1 MSIKYLTGRYARQET
16 LPTARLRI
24 DQRNYYTKIPNENNK
39 DNVFVYNGIR
49 VPSDFRIAFLSP
61 PRIGLD
67 DLRVTTTATDRMRTR
82 LETIIPVNDANDDR
96 FRQINKIVVNKTRE
110 EALTLLIA
118 ELPDWSSTYVYF
130 FDITM
135 RRLQRNNQREE
146 GLFTIDL
153 HDGRAPILCAPYA
166 EQALETPHLRSQTCV
181 QDLLQKYTDEC
192 KDKTTEQITQDIA
205 NTWAKHRTEF
215 RTQSDFSR
223 VFDMVLSGT
232 NVNHKRD
239 LLALFDYTD
248 LDRIQNNQINACHLI
263 VWCFYH
269 RVQLSILDFNLN
281 LACRVL
287 LTSQIDKHKKALMI
301 VIAHS
306 HVYSIVGKAMRKQV
320 QNIRENHKVCD
331 KTEDVSQPTFD
342 DISFDEEQPTH
353 SEESNVRIVNDDEK
367 LLDLIHTARD
377 ERVSVHTT
385 CDLHNIIAQAFE
397 RFHILP
403 LNHYIRTEGSR
414 VKSVV
419 LNNVSISH
427 SPDPHQVHRLHVVL
441 NDPDYRVG
449 SSLSS
454 VTRRLF
460 QIFDKEK
467 KWQPS
472 CFNDTTKA
480 ILDHAM
486 VRPCIYNS
494 YDPSIHTHTVSY
506 DVRRCYTSMLLRRKN
521 WLKANVMNDVRP
533 YSGTI
538 RPDTLY
544 YVDTTLNNFLLSGSG
559 LYTESTLLRA
569 KKAYMISDE
578 DITYEL
584 QCQVVPF
591 DFEPFVKH
599 VYDVF
604 TDHDAKDVVNH
615 FIGTFNM
622 KRTTVSKIAYT
633 NDPAQVSMYY
643 HKMNAIG
650 YKKVLECATKT
661 LYCVHRLDENPV
673 YTSNALNY
681 IQIIQDARC
690 EMYDLS
696 IQTKTGS
703 VVQCKTDSLT
713 IAYPSAQA
721 MSDDATLQIR
731 ASRIAN
737 IGALRESHVC
747 SVIKPTSSHC
757 NERTPYHLIIPDV
770 NMPRNLN
777 DDELFDLMVN
787 SNGNVFFEGKAGSG
801 KTTLM
806 QRGYAELIR
815 RKLRVVRSSFQHITC
830 ERIGEDAMTNHKV
843 FGINVDGESTNPTE
857 LRCDVLILEE
867 ISMTPCEFYNHINRI
882 HIMFPMIRII
892 AYGHFAQLYPVGE
905 ADINVIDSHVFKS
918 IFTTHVYL
926 EGRYRSLDEH
936 ALHAIQDDVEAGTYN
951 PDTLRDRINQG
962 RTEPI
967 GADLHLV
974 VSNDVRKKI
983 NAKLNKNKEGTYVQS
998 DDNNIYLQSYVL
1010 HEGLR
1015 LMKVKQ
1021 DITSKY
1027 IKAPKIRIKKSDAE
1041 ETCPIK
1047 KINNGSMY
1055 EVESFTDKTVT
1066 LVRLQDFEKTDAKV
1080 VLPFDATKFGFYFTI
1095 AWALTVYKAQGC
1107 NISRPHVMHEFQKI
1121 KGDKR
1126 YVYTS
1131 ITRTTKQAYLYIAKF

>member
-1 MSIKYLTGRYARQET
+1 MSVRYLRGNYVNDDLPAR
-16 LPTARLRI
+16 RLRI
-24 DQRNYYTKIPNENNK
+24 DQRNYYTRIPAG
-39 DNVFVYNGIR
+39 DMFNGIR
-49 VPSDFRIAFLSP
+49 TNIDFVIPALRP
-61 PRIGLD
+61 PAIDVG
-67 DLRVTTTATDRMRTR
+67 DLRVTTTVTDRLRTR
-82 LETIIPVNDANDDR
+82 LATVIPTNANNDDR
-96 FRQINKIVVNKTRE
+96 FTQINRIVANMTRE
-110 EALTLLIA
+110 QALATLIGD
-118 ELPDWSSTYVYF
+118 LPDWSSKHVYF

-135 RRLQRNNQREE
+135 RRLLRNDQRDE
-146 GLFTIDL
+146 GVFTTTL
-153 HDGRAPILCAPYA
+153 HDGRAPILCAPHA
-166 EQALETPHLRSQTCV
+166 EVSLEAPHLRSQTCV
-181 QDLLQKYTDEC
+181 QDLLQKYTNEC
-192 KDKTTEQITQDIA
+192 KDKTTEQITHDIA
-205 NTWAKHRTEF
+205 QTWAKHRAEF
-215 RTQSDFSR
+215 RSRTDFIR

-239 LLALFDYTD
+239 LLALFDYAS
-248 LDRIQNNQINACHLI
+248 LDRIQNNEINAAHLV

-287 LTSQIDKHKKALMI
+287 MTSQIDKHKKALMV

-306 HVYSIVGKAMRKQV
+306 HVYSIVGNAMRKQV
-320 QNIRENHKVCD
+320 QNIRDNYTGGD
-331 KTEDVSQPTFD
+331 KTEEESLPTFD
-342 DISFDEEQPTH
+342 ELSFDDEQPTD
-353 SEESNVRIVNDDEK
+353 SRGVSVRIVNDYEK
-367 LLDLIHTARD
+367 LLNLIHTAQ
-377 ERVSVHTT
+377 EEHVSVHTT
-385 CDLHNIIAQAFE
+385 CDLHKIIAQAFE

-403 LNHYIRTEGSR
+403 LNNYIRTDGGH
-414 VKSVV
+414 VKMVV

-427 SPDPHQVHRLHVVL
+427 DPDPHQVHRLHVVL

-467 KWQPS
+467 KWKPS

-486 VRPCIYNS
+486 VRPCIYNT

-506 DVRRCYTSMLLRRKN
+506 DVRRCYTSMLLRRKH
-521 WLKANVMNDVRP
+521 WLKASVMNDVRP

-538 RPDTLY
+538 RHDTLY
-544 YVDTTLNNFLLSGSG
+544 YVETTLNNFLLSGSG

-591 DFEPFVKH
+591 DFEPFVRH

-604 TDHDAKDVVNH
+604 TDHDAKDVVNR

-622 KRTTVSKIAYT
+622 KHTSVSKVAYT

-650 YKKVLECATKT
+650 YSKVPECATKT
-661 LYCVHRLDENPV
+661 LYCVHRLDEKPA
-673 YTSNALNY
+673 YTSNTLNY

-696 IQTKTGS
+696 IQTKTGC
-703 VVQCKTDSLT
+703 VVQCKTDSIT

-721 MSDDATLQIR
+721 MADDAPLQIQ

-747 SVIKPTSSHC
+747 NAIKPTPSYC

-770 NMPRNLN
+770 NMPRDLS

-787 SNGNVFFEGKAGSG
+787 SDGNVFFEGKAGSG

-806 QRGYAELIR
+806 QRGYDELVR
-815 RKLRVVRSSFQHITC
+815 RKRRVVRSSFQHITC

-843 FGINVDGESTNPTE
+843 FGINVEGENTNPTE

-867 ISMTPCEFYNHINRI
+867 ISMTPCEFYNHINRV
-882 HIMFPMIRII
+882 HTMLPGIRII
-892 AYGHFAQLYPVGE
+892 AFGHMAQLYPVGE
-905 ADINVIDSHVFKS
+905 ADINIGDSHVFKS

-926 EGRYRSLDEH
+926 EGRYRSPDEH
-936 ALHAIQDDVEAGTYN
+936 VLHAIQDDVEAGTYN
-951 PDTLRDRINQG
+951 PDTLRERINQG
-962 RTEPI
+962 RTEPS

-983 NAKLNKNKEGTYVQS
+983 NARLNKGKKGVHVQA
-998 DDNNIYLQSYVL
+998 DDKNLYLQSYVL

-1015 LMKVKQ
+1015 VMKVKD

-1027 IKAPKIRIKKSDAE
+1027 IKAPKIRIKKVDAE

-1047 KINNGSMY
+1047 KIHNGSMY

-1066 LVRLQDFEKTDAKV
+1066 LVRLKDFEKTDAKV

-1107 NISRPHVMHEFQKI
+1107 NISRPHVMHEFHKI
-1121 KGDKR
+1121 KHDKR

-1131 ITRTTKQAYLYIAKF
+1131 ITRTTKQAHLYIAKF

>member
-1 MSIKYLTGRYARQET
+1 MSVRFLRGNYVNDDLPAR
-16 LPTARLRI
+16 RLRI
-24 DQRNYYTKIPNENNK
+24 DQRNYYTRIPRG
-39 DNVFVYNGIR
+39 DMFNGIR
-49 VPSDFRIAFLSP
+49 TNVDFVNPALRP
-61 PRIGLD
+61 PAIGVG
-67 DLRVTTTATDRMRTR
+67 DLRVTTTVTDRLRTR
-82 LETIIPVNDANDDR
+82 LATVIPTNANDDDR
-96 FRQINKIVVNKTRE
+96 FTQINRIVANMTRE
-110 EALTLLIA
+110 QALATLIGD
-118 ELPDWSSTYVYF
+118 LPDWSSKYVYF

-135 RRLQRNNQREE
+135 RRLLRNDQRDA
-146 GLFTIDL
+146 GVFTTTL
-153 HDGRAPILCAPYA
+153 HDGRAPILCAPHA
-166 EQALETPHLRSQTCV
+166 EVALEAPHLRSQTCV
-181 QDLLQKYTDEC
+181 QDLLQKYTNEC
-192 KDKTTEQITQDIA
+192 KDKTTEQITHDIA
-205 NTWAKHRTEF
+205 QTWAKHRAEF
-215 RTQSDFSR
+215 RSRTDFIR
-223 VFDMVLSGT
+223 VFDMVLSGS
-232 NVNHKRD
+232 NINHKRD
-239 LLALFDYTD
+239 LLALFDYAS
-248 LDRIQNNQINACHLI
+248 LDRIQNNEINAAHLV

-287 LTSQIDKHKKALMI
+287 MTSQIDKHKKALMV

-306 HVYSIVGKAMRKQV
+306 HVYSIVGNAMRKQV
-320 QNIRENHKVCD
+320 QNIRDNYTGGD
-331 KTEDVSQPTFD
+331 KTEEESLPTFD
-342 DISFDEEQPTH
+342 ELSFDDEQPTD
-353 SEESNVRIVNDDEK
+353 SRGVSVRIVNDYEK
-367 LLDLIHTARD
+367 LLNLIHTTQD
-377 ERVSVHTT
+377 EHVSVHTT
-385 CDLHNIIAQAFE
+385 CDLHKIIAQAFE

-403 LNHYIRTEGSR
+403 LNNYIRTNGCHVKR
-414 VKSVV
+414 VA

-427 SPDPHQVHRLHVVL
+427 DPDPHQVQRLNVVL
-441 NDPDYRVG
+441 NNPAYQIG
-449 SSLSS
+449 SSLSCI
-454 VTRRLF
+454 TRMIF
-460 QIFDKEK
+460 NIFDKEK
-467 KWQPS
+467 KWKPS

-591 DFEPFVKH
+591 DFEPFVRH
-599 VYDVF
+599 VYDVY

-622 KRTTVSKIAYT
+622 KRTTVSKVAYT

-650 YKKVLECATKT
+650 YSKVLECATKT
-661 LYCVHRLDENPV
+661 LYRVHRLDEKPA
-673 YTSNALNY
+673 YTSNTLNY

-696 IQTKTGS
+696 IQTKTGC

-721 MSDDATLQIR
+721 MADDAPLQIQ

-747 SVIKPTSSHC
+747 SAIKPTPSYC
-757 NERTPYHLIIPDV
+757 NERTPYHLIVPDV
-770 NMPRNLN
+770 NMPRDLS

-806 QRGYAELIR
+806 QRGYDELVR
-815 RKLRVVRSSFQHITC
+815 RKRRVVRSSFQHITC

-843 FGINVDGESTNPTE
+843 FGINVEGENTNPTE

-882 HIMFPMIRII
+882 HTMFPGIRII
-892 AYGHFAQLYPVGE
+892 AFGHFAQLYPVGE

-926 EGRYRSLDEH
+926 EGRYRSPDEH
-936 ALHAIQDDVEAGTYN
+936 VLHAIQDDVEAGTYN
-951 PDTLRDRINQG
+951 PDTLRERINQG
-962 RTEPI
+962 RTEPS

-983 NAKLNKNKEGTYVQS
+983 NARLNKDKKGVHVQA
-998 DDNNIYLQSYVL
+998 DDKNLYLQSYVL

-1015 LMKVKQ
+1015 VMKVK
-1021 DITSKY
+1021 DDVTSKY
-1027 IKAPKIRIKKSDAE
+1027 IKAPKIRIKKVDAE

-1047 KINNGSMY
+1047 KIHNGSMY

-1066 LVRLQDFEKTDAKV
+1066 LVRLKDFEKTDAKV

-1107 NISRPHVMHEFQKI
+1107 NISRPHVMHEFHKI
-1121 KGDKR
+1121 KHDKR

-1131 ITRTTKQAYLYIAKF
+1131 ITRTTKQAHLYIATF